1 MRNSIRA
8 LNSVARAHT
17 HACLQAAMGIQQS
30 MFSQCHDNGSDQGA
44 SHGTTDAHGN
54 TTDTHGDGSHE
65 SHGDGDGDETI
76 PAEVMKALAC
86 LADCPHFP
94 ANATQVATTSS
105 SGGGSS
111 SQRHTGSCY

>member
-1 MRNSIRA
+1 
-8 LNSVARAHT
+8 
-17 HACLQAAMGIQQS
+17 MGIQQS

-65 SHGDGDGDETI
+65 SHGDGDGDGDETI

-111 SQRHTGSCY
+111 SQHQ